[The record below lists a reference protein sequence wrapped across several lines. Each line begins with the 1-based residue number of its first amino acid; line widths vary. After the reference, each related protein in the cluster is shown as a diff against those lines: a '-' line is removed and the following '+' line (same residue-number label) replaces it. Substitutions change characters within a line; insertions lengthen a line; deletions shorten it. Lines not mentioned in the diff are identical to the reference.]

1 MLNRRKFLFM
11 AATVPLSS
19 SFAIKSAADIPA
31 TAAVPEVP
39 PFDPA
44 RVRPSDFSDADL
56 DMAYNITYL
65 SRIANA
71 VETDGPDRGFINISV
86 WRGTSQL
93 HPYNARIMESILTL
107 TWFYATPRKWN
118 QYYANKALR
127 ARLELALEYWCNLQS
142 PDGKFSE
149 YGPQQWNL
157 ASTAFAVKFISEA
170 LRLLK
175 TGPPITPALHTR
187 AVDCCR
193 KSVRAT
199 LFDPDLLS
207 HGKSFSNQ
215 FTNIFAGGAAFLAM
229 YPDAELAARLAEQLE
244 ASATELQSPCGYMY
258 EADGPDLGYTLNTHH
273 ENLQMAYSYWRGT
286 HLGDILLAEEERWGK
301 WLQYNLLPEP
311 NQSYWVANRSIETRQ
326 LHSIFDAVDTPL
338 AEKCAI
344 MRAFATPPD
353 RRAAKIAADRD
364 RLNKN
369 WPHVDALHVGVFEA
383 LSPYRFLQRAHYDWH
398 PTAEQITE
406 ARKLLRPVN
415 ENLFVEQLKDTREPI
430 VFTYIRRPAYYAA
443 FASAPKVITK
453 QQRLGLTFVWTP
465 NNGALLQSQT
475 DGADSAWGTV
485 IGGDAP
491 VEATG
496 VDAESSEGNT
506 VMRYALP
513 GGGHKQ
519 VTFAPD
525 RILVTVEREGEIV
538 ERVPVFDTAGVI
550 SNAQYAT
557 RPAPVSSTMTCANP
571 ENGCPSSLSEASGPV
586 PGKILSIV
594 ELTATGKLEYEIQ
607 PTV

>member
-1 MLNRRKFLFM
+1 MNRREFLVS
-11 AATVPLSS
+11 AAAVPLAS
-19 SFAIKSAADIPA
+19 SFAIKSAADTPA
-31 TAAVPEVP
+31 AAAVPQVP
-39 PFDPA
+39 AFDPS
-44 RVRPSDFSDADL
+44 RFRPSDFSDADL
-56 DMAYNITYL
+56 DMPYNVTYL
-65 SRIANA
+65 PRIANA

-107 TWFYATPRKWN
+107 AWFYASPRKWN

-157 ASTAFAVKFISEA
+157 AATAFAVKFISEA

-187 AVDCCR
+187 AIDCCR
-193 KSVRAT
+193 KAVHAT
-199 LFDPDLLS
+199 LNDPDLLS
-207 HGKSFSNQ
+207 HGKSYSNQ

-229 YPDAELAARLAEQLE
+229 YPDAELSAQLGAAVE
-244 ASATELQSPCGYMY
+244 ASPHELQSPCGYMY

-286 HLGDILLAEEERWGK
+286 RLGDFLLVEEGRWGK
-301 WLQYNLLPEP
+301 WLSYNLLPETDQP
-311 NQSYWVANRSIETRQ
+311 FWVANRSIETRQ
-326 LHSIFDAVDTPL
+326 EHSIFRAVDTPL
-338 AEKCAI
+338 ADKCEI

-353 RRAAKIAADRD
+353 RRTADIKAAREK
-364 RLNKN
+364 LNTN
-369 WPHVDALHVGVFEA
+369 WPRVEPLNVGVFEA

-398 PTAEQITE
+398 PTAEQMTE

-415 ENLFVEQLKDTREPI
+415 ENSFVEQMKDTREPI
-430 VFTYIRRPAYYAA
+430 TFTYIRRPGYYAA
-443 FASAPKVITK
+443 FASAPKPITK

-465 NNGALLQSQT
+465 NGGALLQSQT
-475 DGADSAWGTV
+475 SGTETAWGTT
-485 IGGDAP
+485 ISGDLPA
-491 VEATG
+491 EAAG
-496 VDAESSEGNT
+496 LDAEYSQDNT
-506 VMRYALP
+506 VVRYPLP
-513 GGGHKQ
+513 GGGHKT

-525 RILVTVEREGEIV
+525 RIMVSVERDGDIV
-538 ERVPVFDTAGVI
+538 ERVPVFDTASVI
-550 SNAQYAT
+550 SDAGYAT
-557 RPAPVSSTMTCANP
+557 RPAPVRSAAASAGCAN
-571 ENGCPSSLSEASGPV
+571 SEAACDATAGPV
-586 PGKILSIV
+586 PTQTLSIV
-594 ELTATGKLEYEIQ
+594 ELTATGKLEYEIR